1 MIEARGKKLSI
12 LARGL
17 LYRNRSNTIKKPLE
31 ETIVGK
37 GRDSNWPE
45 AYLRDKKR
53 KDNHRLQKGA
63 MIWQYQIAL
72 SRF

>member
-1 MIEARGKKLSI
+1 MIEARGEKLSI

-37 GRDSNWPE
+37 CRGSNWPE

-53 KDNHRLQKGA
+53 KDNHRLQKGN
-63 MIWQYQIAL
+63 MIW
-72 SRF
+72 